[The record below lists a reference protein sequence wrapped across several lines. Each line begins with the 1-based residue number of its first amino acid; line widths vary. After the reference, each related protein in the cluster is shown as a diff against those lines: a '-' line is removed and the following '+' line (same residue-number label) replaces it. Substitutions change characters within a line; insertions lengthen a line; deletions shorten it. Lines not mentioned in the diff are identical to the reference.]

1 MNILITA
8 IGSFSADCVVQSLT
22 RAGHRVIG
30 CDIYPSEWHPV
41 SKDCYKV
48 YQVPFAT
55 EEDKYIEALLQICS
69 AEHIDMLFPL
79 TDLEID
85 VLNRHRVSFAMHNV
99 HLCIQSEY
107 CLSIARNKHE
117 QAKFFKGSI
126 VNVPNTILVTDD
138 ISSMTFPAIA
148 KPYDGRSSE
157 GLHRLM
163 SREDLSII
171 RNREKYII
179 QKQLSGSVYTVDYVR
194 DTCGND
200 FSVPREELLRTKNGA
215 GTTVRI
221 TPSEKLRDMA
231 SFVGSRL
238 YVVGCI
244 NMEFIDCD
252 GKFYLIDINPRFSAG
267 VAFSNCIGYD
277 MVKNHLNAF
286 LNLCIDSPV
295 AFREQ
300 IIAKRYKEEVICV
313 K

>member
-55 EEDKYIEALLQICS
+55 EEDKYIEALLQICRT
-69 AEHIDMLFPL
+69 EHIDMLFPL

-85 VLNRHRVSFAMHNV
+85 VLNRHRESFAMNNV
-99 HLCIQSEY
+99 LLCMQSEY

-117 QAKFFKGSI
+117 QAIFFKGSI
-126 VNVPNTILVTDD
+126 VNVPDTILATGD

-157 GLHRLM
+157 GLHRLIA
-163 SREDLSII
+163 REDLSII
-171 RNREKYII
+171 RNPEKYII
-179 QKQLSGSVYTVDYVR
+179 QEQLPGSVYTVDYVR

-238 YVVGCI
+238 DVVGCI

-277 MVKNHLNAF
+277 MVKNHINAF

>member
-55 EEDKYIEALLQICS
+55 EEDKYIEALLQICRT
-69 AEHIDMLFPL
+69 EHIDMLFPL

-85 VLNRHRVSFAMHNV
+85 VLNRHRESFAMNNV
-99 HLCIQSEY
+99 LLCMQSEY

-117 QAKFFKGSI
+117 QAIFFKGSI
-126 VNVPNTILVTDD
+126 VNVPDTILATGD

-157 GLHRLM
+157 GLHRLIA
-163 SREDLSII
+163 REDLSII
-171 RNREKYII
+171 RNPEKYII
-179 QKQLSGSVYTVDYVR
+179 QEQLPGSVYTVDYVR

-231 SFVGSRL
+231 SFVGSKL
-238 YVVGCI
+238 DVVGCI

-277 MVKNHLNAF
+277 MVKNHINAF